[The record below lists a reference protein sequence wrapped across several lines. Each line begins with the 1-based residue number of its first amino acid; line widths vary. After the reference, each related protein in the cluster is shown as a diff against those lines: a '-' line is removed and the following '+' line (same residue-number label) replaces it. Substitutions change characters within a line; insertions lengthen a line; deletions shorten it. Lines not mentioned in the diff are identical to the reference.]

1 MNVAIGIAVAALVIA
16 MWLKR
21 KNRSPSGMGNNPYN
35 LIDLQEEIRR
45 RAEVRRKEEDEN
57 R

>member
-1 MNVAIGIAVAALVIA
+1 MNVAIGLAVVSLVIA
-16 MWLKR
+16 VWLKR
-21 KNRSPSGMGNNPYN
+21 KNRSPRGMGNNPYN

-45 RAEVRRKEEDEN
+45 RAEARRKEEDEN